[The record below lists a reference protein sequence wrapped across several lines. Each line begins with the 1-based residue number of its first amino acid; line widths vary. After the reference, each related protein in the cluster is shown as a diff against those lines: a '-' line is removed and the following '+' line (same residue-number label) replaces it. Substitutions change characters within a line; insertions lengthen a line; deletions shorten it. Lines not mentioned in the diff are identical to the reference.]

1 MQNKEMVIKN
11 YTYTGI
17 GLALLVIMT
26 LNSNIG
32 IDIIDAICIYLVK

>member
-1 MQNKEMVIKN
+1 MQNKKTVFKS
-11 YTYTGI
+11 YTYTGM

-26 LNSNIG
+26 LNSNTG